1 MRPPEPV
8 QVTEAFGLGR
18 PRGPLSPL
26 AFGTSQTWTLDTGAG
41 RVVVKHVPADDWRDA
56 FARAMAFE
64 RRAFAAGLPL
74 PRPVEPVLPGL
85 GFAAELAGSGL
96 IRVYEWLDGRALT
109 ADDDV
114 AEWLG
119 GTLARLHTIEPA
131 HRAGPEWYHLDDE
144 PRWRAWLDQGERLGR
159 PWAAALHEHLPD
171 VLAAAAWVERGF
183 AQAGDFVLTHR
194 DVEPWNVR
202 MTAAGP
208 VLLDW
213 DGAGP
218 DSAGL
223 ELAHAALV
231 FAQHAGGAAAFR
243 RTLRA
248 YGEHGGAVPPRT
260 PDLLVRRVAIRLGRL
275 AGRLQMS
282 VGEQPLGPNDRETLD
297 RSAAERLAGLKQ
309 FVAEVRA
316 TR

>member
-18 PRGPLSPL
+18 PRGRLVPL
-26 AFGTSQTWTLDTGAG
+26 AYGTSQTWTLDTGAG
-41 RVVVKHVPADDWRDA
+41 RVVVKHVPADGWRDA

-64 RRAFAAGLPL
+64 RRALAAGLPMA
-74 PRPVEPVLPGL
+74 RPVEPVLPGL
-85 GFAAELAGSGL
+85 GYAAELAGSGL
-96 IRVYEWLDGRALT
+96 VRVYEWLDGRDL
-109 ADDDV
+109 DPGDDV

-119 GTLARLHTIEPA
+119 GTLARLHAIEPA
-131 HRAGPEWYHLDDE
+131 ERAGPQWYHLDDE
-144 PRWRAWLDQGERLGR
+144 TRWRAWLDQGERLGR
-159 PWAAALHEHLPD
+159 AWVPALRKHLPD
-171 VLAAAAWVERGF
+171 VLATAAWVERGF
-183 AQAGDFVLTHR
+183 ARAGDFVLTHR

-231 FAQHAGGAAAFR
+231 FDGGTD

-248 YGEHGGAVPPRT
+248 YREHGGAVPAQT
-260 PDLLVRRVAIRLGRL
+260 PDLMVRRVGIRLGRL

-282 VGEQPLGPNDRETLD
+282 LGEQPLGPNDRETLD
-297 RSAAERLAGLKQ
+297 RSAAERLTGLKA
-309 FVAEVRA
+309 FADEVRA
-316 TR
+316 MRWYR